1 MFDIYK
7 SYFNKEKYY
16 IILTN
21 NTFYIKNYHKII
33 NIDEHELNILLDNK
47 SLRISG
53 EHLLVKKNVDK
64 ELLLQG
70 SIESIK
76 IYD

>member
-47 SLRISG
+47 SLRING